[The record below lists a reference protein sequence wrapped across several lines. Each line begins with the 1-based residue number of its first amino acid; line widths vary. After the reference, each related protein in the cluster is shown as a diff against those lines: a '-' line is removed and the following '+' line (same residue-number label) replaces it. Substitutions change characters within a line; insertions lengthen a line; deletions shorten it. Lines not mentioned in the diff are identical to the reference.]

1 MTIDERHLLL
11 AFLGTN
17 SGFLAKLT
25 ETLGRSQLAKVTTA
39 AQDLKPQRAAPRGTD
54 VSILDKGR
62 GLR

>member
-25 ETLGRSQLAKVTTA
+25 ETFGRSQLAKVTTA
-39 AQDLKPQRAAPRGTD
+39 AQDLKPQRAAPRRTD